1 MKVLHVITS
10 MVTAGAEHLLVDLLP
25 ALRDQGNE
33 VELALFDG
41 TDFPFLR
48 EIKERGITV
57 HSFGLNHNVYSPKNI
72 IKLVPFMKRYDIVHT
87 HNTAPQLFA
96 AIAKVLSLS
105 RVHLVTTEHNT
116 HNRRRGKWYL
126 RPVDQWMY
134 RRYAEIIC
142 ISDQAESNLV
152 EHIGKDYN
160 VCTIFNGVRT
170 KKFISHVRALDIRKG
185 VCITMIAAFRP
196 QKDQDTLVRAIAA
209 LPDGYRLQLVGE
221 GERRSEIEALVQTL
235 GIGDRVNF
243 MGIRSDIP
251 DILRDSDIVVMSSHW
266 EGLSLSNIEGMA
278 SGRPFVASD
287 VDGLREVTD
296 GYGLLFPHGDANALA
311 DVLRSLAEDK
321 DLYRKT
327 AERCQ
332 ERALQFDIS
341 VMAAKYNE
349 LYKRVTGNLR
359 NEA

>member
-1 MKVLHVITS
+1 MLHVITS

-33 VELALFDG
+33 VELAVFDG

-96 AIAKVLSLS
+96 AIAKTVSLS
-105 RVHLVTTEHNT
+105 GAKLVSTEHSTN
-116 HNRRRGKWYL
+116 NRRRGKWYFK
-126 RPVDQWMY
+126 PVDRWMY
-134 RRYAEIIC
+134 GRYAGIIC
-142 ISDQAESNLV
+142 ISDQAASNLV
-152 EHIGKDYN
+152 AHIGKGFN
-160 VCTIFNGVRT
+160 VCTIFNGVDTSR
-170 KKFISHVRALDIRKG
+170 FVAPVREIGPSRG
-185 VCITMIAAFRP
+185 IVVTMVARFVEA
-196 QKDQDTLVRAIAA
+196 KDQDTLVRAIAE
-209 LPDGYRLQLVGE
+209 LPATYRLQLVGD
-221 GERRSEIEALVQTL
+221 GERRSEVEALVQTL